1 MSEIKTQEIQK
12 LNYELAGMRDLNRD
26 EISFL
31 KKDNLDLQKRIR
43 ELELENRTEIETLK
57 IKMGE
62 LHFND
67 VKGLEDLHAHN
78 AELLARNIELQDI
91 QNRENRER
99 VHKELQEKELL
110 RKSFEVELSKER
122 SKCLDLKVKLAA
134 ASVEM
139 KEQIT
144 SMASKMELTSQT
156 LLRETENKQKGAAF
170 FDEERRKLHQL
181 IKAKDTEIAGLQEN
195 IQRLK
200 QELSDS
206 DSNHA
211 DQIRNLKEM
220 IEELDESSKKQKE
233 LYDKEVEK
241 LLQRNRL
248 DK

>member
-1 MSEIKTQEIQK
+1 
-12 LNYELAGMRDLNRD
+12 MR
-26 EISFL
+26 
-31 KKDNLDLQKRIR
+31 KDNSELHRRIK
-43 ELELENRTEIETLK
+43 ELEFENKTEIETLK

-78 AELLARNIELQDI
+78 AELLAKAIELQDH

-181 IKAKDTEIAGLQEN
+181 IKAKDTEIAGLQES

-200 QELSDS
+200 Q
-206 DSNHA
+206 
-211 DQIRNLKEM
+211 
-220 IEELDESSKKQKE
+220 
-233 LYDKEVEK
+233 
-241 LLQRNRL
+241 
-248 DK
+248 